1 MGDRGVGAVVI
12 ARIVETDPLP
22 AAGKPVVR
30 GKEHRIPG
38 RALHYQPAPVGV
50 VFGCEVGH
58 VEQRPRQE
66 AQLAACQDGQGWI
79 VRAVDGHVA
88 EDHFKGGPARL
99 VNAAVR
105 PDESGITGAVVRITS
120 GADIAR
126 RNQVAGVQVQGP
138 FTGLVELHL
147 LERGRAGFRNRDT
160 AHPLLHHAVLHQ
172 GGGTAVIAGVVETES
187 VPAADAVVIRG
198 EDDRIPGGALGEKA
212 SQVVRGLARVVAP
225 DVQRRSGQEAQLAAG
240 RQREQGVVATVDLR
254 VGEHQVQRPVGNIKG
269 VAVSYSTRVED
280 AAFRVVAENDVVQ
293 VDQVSASQVQ
303 RPFRRLGQF
312 HVLHYRLIRVVHRY
326 TLHRLLH
333 RAVGDRG
340 VGAVVIARIVEANA
354 FPSTGETIVCG
365 EEHRIPG
372 RALHYQSAPVG
383 VVLAG

>member
-1 MGDRGVGAVVI
+1 MLHQRGGSAVIAGVVEADAGPAADVVIIRREEDRIDRCALGDQAAQVARGLARVVARDVQRCSGQEAQLATGRQCEHGVSAAVDLRVGEHQVQRPVGDVEGGALGQVSRVQGTILDVATGSQAARREQAAAVHVQWPVRRFVEGYVLQGRYGGSACGDTPYRLLHHAVGDRGVGAVVI

-160 AHPLLHHAVLHQ
+160 AHPLLNHAVLHQ
-172 GGGTAVIAGVVETES
+172 
-187 VPAADAVVIRG
+187 
-198 EDDRIPGGALGEKA
+198 
-212 SQVVRGLARVVAP
+212 
-225 DVQRRSGQEAQLAAG
+225 
-240 RQREQGVVATVDLR
+240 
-254 VGEHQVQRPVGNIKG
+254 
-269 VAVSYSTRVED
+269 
-280 AAFRVVAENDVVQ
+280 
-293 VDQVSASQVQ
+293 
-303 RPFRRLGQF
+303 
-312 HVLHYRLIRVVHRY
+312 
-326 TLHRLLH
+326 
-333 RAVGDRG
+333 
-340 VGAVVIARIVEANA
+340 
-354 FPSTGETIVCG
+354 
-365 EEHRIPG
+365 
-372 RALHYQSAPVG
+372 
-383 VVLAG
+383 